1 VASNFDN
8 AAWFYDGL
16 SRLVY
21 GKALINSQV
30 YLLQYV
36 KPGSNILIVGGGT
49 GWILEELTKIYPSGL
64 QITYVE
70 ISSKMIALSQKRYT
84 GNNEVVF
91 INDAI
96 EKVTGLT
103 GIDMVI
109 TPFLF
114 DNFTVATARFV
125 FAHIHSALK
134 QDGLWLNA
142 DFQLTGKW
150 WQNVLLKSM
159 LLFFKILCGIEATQ
173 MHYIE
178 PCFIKNGYG
187 IVAGKTF
194 FGDFIISK
202 VYIKHVNI
210 L

>member
-1 VASNFDN
+1 MAANYDN

-16 SRLVY
+16 SRFIY
-21 GKALINSQV
+21 GKALIKSQV
-30 YLLQYV
+30 YLLQYIR
-36 KPGSNILIVGGGT
+36 PGSDILIVGGGT

-70 ISSKMIALSQKRYT
+70 ISAKMITLSQKRNT
-84 GNNEVVF
+84 GNNKAVF

-96 EKVTGLT
+96 EKVASPNGF
-103 GIDMVI
+103 DVVI
-109 TPFLF
+109 TSFLF
-114 DNFTVATARFV
+114 DNFTAATAKLV
-125 FAHIHSALK
+125 FDHINSMLK

-159 LLFFKILCGIEATQ
+159 LLFFKLLCGIEATQ
-173 MHYIE
+173 MHAIE

-187 IVAGKTF
+187 IMAGKTF

-202 VYIKHVNI
+202 GYHKTR
-210 L
+210 